1 MPVASVAL
9 ELAAAMP
16 ATDVEVEEAVSL
28 VTADVVPS
36 IPVLIVEVSTATAL
50 MESGMKVKSQF
61 LLMIAFFSALV

>member
-50 MESGMKVKSQF
+50 MESG
-61 LLMIAFFSALV
+61 IGA

>member
-28 VTADVVPS
+28 VTAVVVPS
-36 IPVLIVEVSTATAL
+36 IPVLIVEVSTATEE
-50 MESGMKVKSQF
+50 MESGIEAEEAEAMD
-61 LLMIAFFSALV
+61 